1 MVRLFLLLLIM
12 VNLAAAQVQ
21 FTATASSTSVQV
33 GENIEVT
40 FTFTGAS
47 TGVPTP
53 QPNDY
58 TNLDLVGGP
67 STSTQTSI
75 VNGQV
80 SSQKSFTY
88 YFRAKTP
95 GKAVVGSVQAN
106 IRGRN
111 YTTSPIQISV
121 VATGEKARTG
131 QREEVFIQVVPDKRE
146 AYVGE
151 QIVLTYKLFFS
162 TSVYSPEFKEMPKSP
177 GFWTEEFDMPSQL
190 VPRDEVVDG
199 QSYKSVV
206 VRKVALFATTAG
218 DLTVEPLTA
227 VVQVERRQNSRG
239 RTNDPFND
247 PFFSIGRRREAVE
260 VSCRT
265 LNLLIKPL
273 PDLGKPAGD
282 LAVGKF
288 SLSSRLD
295 KSECETNDAVTLTIL
310 VRGTGNIKT
319 IPRPQVTIP
328 SDFEAFDPKTSDQIK
343 RGPDR
348 ISGSKTFEYV
358 LIPRASGTQ
367 VFPEIKLPYFDP
379 DAGTYDEARTAP
391 LTLNVSRGSGRL
403 SEGSVPVA
411 SKREVQTIGQDISY
425 VKNTIG
431 DLTSVVGLPHQ
442 SMSFW
447 LGLGAPWMALAAVMF
462 AVRRQIRAGQTLSA
476 RRRRVLKHARVE
488 LMTAEKANTESKT
501 EIVTRSLS
509 TVVQM
514 IAIEW
519 TGNRTPTATLQEWEA
534 EWRTKGYAVEHWD
547 VLATANQLSERSRF
561 AGSSLSQSELSQAIA
576 NVRRLLTELEGEA
589 K

>member
-1 MVRLFLLLLIM
+1 MVRLFLSLLIM
-12 VNLAAAQVQ
+12 VNVAAAQVQ

-53 QPNDY
+53 QPTDY

-95 GKAVVGSVQAN
+95 GKAVIGPVQAN

-121 VATGEKARTG
+121 AASGEKARSD

-239 RTNDPFND
+239 RANDPFND

-265 LNLLIKPL
+265 LNLSIKPL
-273 PDLGKPAGD
+273 PDSGKPAGD
-282 LAVGKF
+282 LAIGKF

-328 SDFEAFDPKTSDQIK
+328 PDFEAFDPKTSDQIK

-367 VFPEIKLPYFDP
+367 VIPEITLPYFDP
-379 DAGTYDEARTAP
+379 DAGTYDAARAAQ

-403 SEGSVPVA
+403 SEGSMPVA

-442 SMSFW
+442 LMSFW
-447 LGLGAPWMALAAVMF
+447 LGLSAPWMALAAVMF
-462 AVRRQIRAGQTLSA
+462 AVRRQVRAGQTLSA
-476 RRRRVLKHARVE
+476 RRRRVLKHARAE
-488 LMTAEKANTESKT
+488 LLTAEKANTESKT

-509 TVVQM
+509 TLVQM
-514 IAIEW
+514 IAVEW
-519 TGNRTPTATLQEWEA
+519 TGNRMPTATLQEWEA

-547 VLATANQLSERSRF
+547 VLAMANQLSERSRF

-576 NVRRLLTELEGEA
+576 NVRRVLIELEGEA

>member
-1 MVRLFLLLLIM
+1 MARLLLSLLFI
-12 VNLAAAQVQ
+12 VGVANAQVQ

-40 FTFTGAS
+40 FTFTGAA

-53 QPNDY
+53 LPTDL

-95 GKAVVGSVQAN
+95 GKAVIGPVQAN

-121 VATGEKARTG
+121 AAGEKARSG
-131 QREEVFIQVVPDKRE
+131 QREEVFIQVLPDKRE

-151 QIVLTYKLFFS
+151 QIVLTYKLYFS

-239 RTNDPFND
+239 RANDPFND

-265 LNLLIKPL
+265 LNLSIKPL
-273 PDLGKPAGD
+273 PESGKPIGD

-295 KSECETNDAVTLTIL
+295 KSECETNDAITLTIL

-319 IPRPQVTIP
+319 IPRPQVTISP
-328 SDFEAFDPKTSDQIK
+328 DFEAFDPKTSDQIK

-367 VFPEIKLPYFDP
+367 VIPEIRLPYFDP
-379 DAGTYDEARTAP
+379 DAGSYEVARTAP
-391 LTLNVSRGSGRL
+391 LTLNVAHGSARV
-403 SEGSVPVA
+403 SEGSMPVA

-425 VKNTIG
+425 VKNSIG
-431 DLTSVVGLPHQ
+431 DLTSAADLPHQ
-442 SMSFW
+442 SLSFW
-447 LGLGAPWMALAAVMF
+447 VGLGAPWIALAGVMF
-462 AVRRQIRAGQTLSA
+462 AVRRQVRAGQTLSA
-476 RRRRVLKHARVE
+476 RRRRVLKNARAA
-488 LMTAEKANTESKT
+488 LLTAEKANSENKT
-501 EIVTRSLS
+501 EVVMRSLS
-509 TVVQM
+509 TLVQV
-514 IAIEW
+514 IAVEW
-519 TGNRTPTATLQEWEA
+519 TGNPAPTATLQDWEA
-534 EWRTKGYAVEHWD
+534 EWRTRGYSIDHWD
-547 VLATANQLSERSRF
+547 VFENANQLSERSRF
-561 AGSSLSQSELSQAIA
+561 AGSSLSQSELSQTIA
-576 NVRRLLTELEGEA
+576 NVRRVLTELEGEVM
-589 K
+589 